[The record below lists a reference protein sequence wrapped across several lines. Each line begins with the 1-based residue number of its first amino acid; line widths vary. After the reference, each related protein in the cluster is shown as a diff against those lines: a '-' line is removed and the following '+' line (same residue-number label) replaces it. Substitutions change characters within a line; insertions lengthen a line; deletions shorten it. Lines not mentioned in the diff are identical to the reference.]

1 MRSVGNVGATGELAQ
16 LISSASSNGATIA
29 KAVVASVESGGT
41 LTAYVEG
48 STVAT
53 PSIRYLSTVHPVV
66 GKHVWILK
74 DGGVWLAFGSSAPAP
89 VIAAY
94 VKRGADQTITDNA
107 VGGAQAINFNSS
119 IVETDPAGMY
129 STANPT
135 RLTAPAKGFYSISG
149 SASFAGNAT
158 GYRECSIGVNGIAIA
173 GVRTLNTG
181 ASIPWYGIASVA
193 AYPLDVG
200 DYVELLVKQNSGAS
214 LSIQGAGN
222 SISPHL
228 SVAYLGSS
236 GA

>member
-16 LISSASSNGATIA
+16 LISSASDNGATIA

-48 STVAT
+48 SAVAT

-94 VKRGADQTITDNA
+94 VRRGNTQTITDNA
-107 VGGAQAINFNSS
+107 TGGLQAVDFNSA
-119 IVETDPAGMY
+119 IEKTDPIGMY
-129 STANPT
+129 ATANPT
-135 RLTAPAKGFYSISG
+135 RLTVPVKGFYSFTASG
-149 SASFAGNAT
+149 AFAGNAT
-158 GYRECSIGVNGIAIA
+158 GYREFTVAVNGTAVA
-173 GVRTLNTG
+173 VSRLVSTG
-181 ASIPWYGIASVA
+181 AAQPTYGTVGLA
-193 AYPLDVG
+193 AYPLNAG
-200 DYVELLVKQNSGAS
+200 DYLEFLVRQTSGGNLV
-214 LSIQGAGN
+214 LSATAATPSMQ
-222 SISPHL
+222 
-228 SVAYLGSS
+228 VAYLGSS